1 MNHTVY
7 RARAPLRLGLAG
19 GGTDVSPYSD
29 QFGGLIL
36 NVTID
41 KFVHATLKPMS
52 NGTLEISSLDNGS
65 SWTGIAPASIDFLSP
80 GIDLHIG
87 VYNRIVREFNSGKP
101 MPVALTTQSDAPP
114 GSGLGSSSAMVVAI
128 IKVFAE
134 YLDLPFG
141 EYDIANLAY
150 QIEREELG
158 LAGGKQDQ
166 YAAAF
171 GGLNYM
177 EFKGSSVIVN
187 PLNIKRDISRE
198 LESSILLFYTGQ
210 SRESAKII
218 EQQSKNVTKGVENAM
233 RALHGVKHEASR
245 MKDALIR
252 GDFDTFIDSMRVG
265 WEQKKMMADSITN
278 AHIDEIYAAAIA
290 AGASAG
296 RVSGAGGGGFMI
308 FYVDL
313 IKRVA
318 VSNALKK
325 FNGQQF
331 SCNFYWEGASAW
343 RKTLPQ

>member
-1 MNHTVY
+1 MIHTIY

-29 QFGGLIL
+29 QFGGSIL

-41 KFVHATLKPMS
+41 KFVHVTLKPMP
-52 NGTLEISSLDNGS
+52 NGALEFISLDTGS
-65 SWTGIAPASIDFLSP
+65 TWQGIAPTSIDFVSP

-87 VYNRIVREFNSGKP
+87 VYNRMVREFNFGKP
-101 MPVALTTQSDAPP
+101 IPVSLTTQSDAPP

-141 EYDIANLAY
+141 EYDIASLAY

-171 GGLNYM
+171 GGLNFM

-198 LESSILLFYTGQ
+198 LESSLLLF
-210 SRESAKII
+210 
-218 EQQSKNVTKGVENAM
+218 
-233 RALHGVKHEASR
+233 
-245 MKDALIR
+245 
-252 GDFDTFIDSMRVG
+252 
-265 WEQKKMMADSITN
+265 
-278 AHIDEIYAAAIA
+278 
-290 AGASAG
+290 
-296 RVSGAGGGGFMI
+296 
-308 FYVDL
+308 FYRP
-313 IKRVA
+313 IKRV
-318 VSNALKK
+318 
-325 FNGQQF
+325 
-331 SCNFYWEGASAW
+331 
-343 RKTLPQ
+343 RKNY